1 MHTLKQSQLLPT
13 TLEEAWAFI
22 QAPANLDTITPP
34 WLRFEILSDV
44 PDVMENGLIIEYRIG
59 LPVIG
64 RQQWVT
70 EIKHIKPLCSF
81 VDEQRLGPYRFW
93 YHHHAIKEVE
103 GGVLM
108 TDTVHYRLPF
118 GPLGELVHALVIR
131 NTLKRIFEHRYRRFT
146 ELFGHPEQK
155 KHT

>member
-1 MHTLKQSQLLPT
+1 MHTLKQSQFLPT

-22 QAPANLDTITPP
+22 QAPANLDTITPS
-34 WLRFEILSDV
+34 WLRFEILSEV
-44 PDVMENGLIIEYRIG
+44 PDVMDNGLIIEYRIG

-64 RQQWVT
+64 RQKWVT

-93 YHHHAIKEVE
+93 YHHHALKEVD

-108 TDTVHYRLPF
+108 TDTVHYRLPL
-118 GPLGELVHALVIR
+118 GPLGSLVHALVIR
-131 NTLKRIFEHRYRRFT
+131 NTLKRIFEHRHRRFT
-146 ELFGHPEQK
+146 ELFGPPGQK
-155 KHT
+155 THT